1 MPPSANWSV
10 QTQWPPE
17 PSHVGDARRFV
28 EDRLLADRLTNLV
41 ETSQLIVSE
50 LATNA
55 VRHARSP
62 FRLTMVR
69 EDDRLRLEV
78 HDDSPASAALRDHGP
93 EDPDGR
99 GLQLVSTLS
108 SEWGVTAHPNGGKS
122 VWALVAIPPTPQ
134 SRVARPR

>member
-1 MPPSANWSV
+1 V

-41 ETSQLIVSE
+41 ETSLLIVSE

-62 FRLTMVR
+62 FRVTMVR

-78 HDDSPASAALRDHGP
+78 HDDSPAPAALCDHAP
-93 EDPDGR
+93 EALDGR
-99 GLQLVSTLS
+99 GLHLVSTLS
-108 SEWGVTAHPNGGKS
+108 SEWGVTPHPNGGKS
-122 VWALVAIPPTPQ
+122 VWAMVAIPGAAQ